1 MSSSSDFV
9 EFQLYIRFTLD
20 DPDNRKHLMQQAEQC
35 VFTVKDVVLKI
46 KICLVRVLLNFL
58 IRMPK
63 YYIYIYIYTVLE
75 KNQCEIKKTKCCFQ
89 T

>member
-1 MSSSSDFV
+1 
-9 EFQLYIRFTLD
+9 
-20 DPDNRKHLMQQAEQC
+20 MQQAEQR
-35 VFTVKDVVLKI
+35 VFTAKDVVLKI
-46 KICLVRVLLNFL
+46 QICLVRVFLNFL

-63 YYIYIYIYTVLE
+63 YDIYIYTVLE